1 MMDKNL
7 TFNDNEAFYTQLLEM
22 ESRNE
27 NYCIDTGISE
37 AKNLPL
43 RLLHHIGIS
52 KDEVAHVQHKVVE
65 ESALMHDFIE
75 PMIVKFNE
83 MTGKY
88 KPARGYEFTVEAEDY
103 DTIKI
108 HARPKAAVAAAA

>member
-1 MMDKNL
+1 MEKSL
-7 TFNDNEAFYTQLLEM
+7 TFADNESFYNQLLEM

-27 NYCIDTGISE
+27 PYCIETEISE

-43 RLLHHIGIS
+43 RLLHHVGIS

-65 ESALMHDFIE
+65 ESAWMHDFVE

-83 MTGKY
+83 MLGKF
-88 KPARGYEFTVEAEDY
+88 KPARDYEFTVEAEDY
-103 DTIKI
+103 DSIKI
-108 HARPKAAVAAAA
+108 HGRPKAAQPVAA